1 MYDEDI
7 VESEEWL
14 LDEVTGAKHK
24 PTMSILNKSKL
35 SKYELDE
42 LFVEE

>member
-1 MYDEDI
+1 MYDENAI
-7 VESEEWL
+7 ESEELL

-42 LFVEE
+42 LFSEE